1 MANSISTQP
10 WTLRMDAGSE
20 QQWLF
25 TFTTGAPGGTTPW
38 PISGATWEYVAR
50 TSATDLTVPPLIKI
64 TASPSSAGLLTV
76 TASDTVS
83 SVQLDMYPAA
93 TVSLAPGQ
101 FWHAMWINPGTT
113 TAQTI
118 FNGLLLVT
126 GAPQP

>member
-10 WTLRMDAGSE
+10 WTLKMDAGAE

-64 TASPSSAGLLTV
+64 TTTPSSAGLLTV
-76 TASDTVS
+76 TSSDTMS

-93 TVSLAPGQ
+93 TVSLTPWARFIATLCGSIPVPQ
-101 FWHAMWINPGTT
+101 RRRRSS
-113 TAQTI
+113 
-118 FNGLLLVT
+118 T
-126 GAPQP
+126 GCC

>member
-10 WTLRMDAGSE
+10 WSLKMDAGAE

-64 TASPSSAGLLTV
+64 NTVASSAGLLTV
-76 TASDTVS
+76 TSTATVS
-83 SVQLDMYPAA
+83 SVQLAMYPAA
-93 TVSLAPGQ
+93 TVSLTPGTYYAAL
-101 FWHAMWINPGTT
+101 WMDPGTT
-113 TAQTI
+113 SAVTI
-118 FNGLLLVT
+118 FNGLLLIN

>member
-10 WTLRMDAGSE
+10 WSLRMDAGAE

-64 TASPSSAGLLTV
+64 NTSAGSAGLLTV
-76 TASDTVS
+76 TSTATTS
-83 SVQLDMYPAA
+83 SVQLAMYPAA
-93 TVSLAPGQ
+93 TVSLTPGTFYQ
-101 FWHAMWINPGTT
+101 ALWMWPGTT
-113 TAQTI
+113 SAVTI
-118 FNGLLLVT
+118 FNGLLLIN

>member
-1 MANSISTQP
+1 MVNSISTQP
-10 WTLRMDAGSE
+10 WTLKMDAGAE

-50 TSATDLTVPPLIKI
+50 TSATDLTIPPLIKI
-64 TASPSSAGLLTV
+64 TTTPSSAGLLTV
-76 TASDTVS
+76 TSSATTS
-83 SVQLDMYPAA
+83 SVLLAMYPAA
-93 TVSLAPGQ
+93 TVSLTPGV
-101 FWHAMWINPGTT
+101 FYHALWIWPGTT

-118 FNGLLLVT
+118 FNGLLLIN